1 MVQEFLLKLN
11 LAHQPNLAAPKLASK
26 TMHSDSILKEAL
38 SKSSNKLYS
47 VNMENSLQNRLEMEF

>member
-26 TMHSDSILKEAL
+26 TMHSNSILKEAL
-38 SKSSNKLYS
+38 NKSSNKLYS
-47 VNMENSLQNRLEMEF
+47 VNIENSLQNRLEMEF